1 MRFYPHLVRTMG
13 LIGLFTAGRAFGDV
27 PLSIADAVAKI
38 RDAENQL
45 GIVEVN
51 GFKGQSFSRGA
62 DGRLTPTP
70 KRIEGSVLFD
80 GVRWT

>member
-1 MRFYPHLVRTMG
+1 MRFNRNFARTVA
-13 LIGLFTAGRAFGDV
+13 LIGLFAAGRPFGDV

-38 RDAENQL
+38 RDAENRL
-45 GIVEVN
+45 GIVEVK